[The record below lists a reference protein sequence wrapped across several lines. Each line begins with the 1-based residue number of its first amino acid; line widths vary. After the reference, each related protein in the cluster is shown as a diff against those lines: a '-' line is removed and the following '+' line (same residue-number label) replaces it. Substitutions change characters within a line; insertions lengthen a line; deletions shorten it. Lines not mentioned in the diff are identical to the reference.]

1 MPTNTEMIR
10 TLQIELAET
19 RAGIKSLEGI
29 DLRLTKL
36 GDEFN
41 LQAREVAALKQ
52 AFTALEKQV
61 DRLVTQRFTIGIAIA
76 SAVFGSV
83 LTFASQFMIRLL
95 TK

>member
-41 LQAREVAALKQ
+41 LQAREVAAH
-52 AFTALEKQV
+52 T
-61 DRLVTQRFTIGIAIA
+61 
-76 SAVFGSV
+76 
-83 LTFASQFMIRLL
+83 
-95 TK
+95 